1 MFLWHVGK
9 RFKQHLGWKTPQD
22 CRAFGNCRQ
31 IPWHTCQNLGNA
43 EHFVV
48 AELSLHGMAVKV
60 QHLNDSRLNKE
71 EMRCHLVGP
80 EQGLAMEK

>member
-9 RFKQHLGWKTPQD
+9 RFKQHLGGKTPQE
-22 CRAFGNCRQ
+22 CRAFGNGCQ
-31 IPWHTCQNLGNA
+31 IPRHTCQNLGDA

-48 AELSLHGMAVKV
+48 SELPLHGMSVKV

-71 EMRCHLVGP
+71 EMRRHLVRP